1 MLDFHTPTL
10 EDKLWV
16 DRVLASY
23 KCMNCAFT
31 FAQMFLWSLHYGTK
45 ICQYKD
51 CLLGRGG
58 TDHPRYYYPNGDY
71 DIKEIID
78 VLSQDAAQR
87 GERLVLILAED
98 WQARELEEAFPN
110 RFVRSSDR
118 DDCDYIYSASDLINL
133 PGRRYHGKRNHIARF
148 TREHPD
154 WSYETINESNTDE
167 CIRACHIWHDA
178 QESPDSSLAHERI
191 ILEKALA
198 MRETLGL
205 SGGLIRCDGQV
216 AAFTLGERLNS
227 NTFVVHFEKA
237 LPGYEGAYP
246 VINNQFASRELGEY
260 EYINREEDLGIEGLR
275 KAKLSYHPAI
285 LLEKFTLT
293 ER

>member
-1 MLDFHTPTL
+1 VLDFHTPTL
-10 EDKLWV
+10 EDKPWV
-16 DRVLASY
+16 DGVLASY

-31 FAQMFLWSLHYGTK
+31 FAQMYLWSLHYGTQ
-45 ICQYKD
+45 ICRHD
-51 CLLGRGG
+51 GCLLGRGG
-58 TDHPRYYYPNGDY
+58 IDRYRYYYPIGEY
-71 DIKEIID
+71 DIREIIT
-78 VLSQDAAQR
+78 VLSQDAEER
-87 GERLVLILAED
+87 GEELVLILAED
-98 WQARELEEAFPN
+98 WQVQELEQAFPG
-110 RFVRSSDR
+110 RFQRSSDR
-118 DDCDYIYSASDLINL
+118 DDCDYIYNASDLIEL
-133 PGRRYHGKRNHIARF
+133 PGRKYHGKRNHISRF

-154 WSYETINESNTDE
+154 WTYEAICDNNTDE

-178 QESPDSSLAHERI
+178 QQDVDSSLAHERI
-191 ILEKALA
+191 ILEKAL
-198 MRETLGL
+198 MQRETLGL
-205 SGGLIRCDGQV
+205 IGGLIRCDGQV
-216 AAFTLGERLNS
+216 VALTLGERLNS

-246 VINNQFASRELGEY
+246 VINNQFASRELREY